1 MAEKYISGKVHE
13 QGMTITKELID
24 GLMET
29 VRNLYLCDD
38 IPWVIGYSGGKDS
51 TATLQL
57 VWLAISEIP
66 KEQVK
71 KQVHIINTD
80 TMVESPVISKWVQ
93 TSLQTMN
100 DAAVQQGLPFV
111 THRLTPAIDNTFWV
125 NFLGRGYPF
134 PRKKLRWCTD
144 RLKIQPVN
152 AFVKEKIAEHGEI
165 IMVLGTRKAESA
177 RRAKTMAYYEKKRV
191 RELLS
196 PNQSMVNELVFSPLE
211 DWNDNDVWAF
221 LMQYKNPW
229 GYSNKELLTLYK
241 GATADNECPMMVEK
255 GLPSCGKSRFG
266 CWVCTMVAQDKSMEA
281 MISNDEEKAWMTPLL
296 EFRNKFGD
304 EEHDRERRSFRK
316 MAGHLEGSYKQL
328 HHGPYKK
335 EIREGW
341 LRELLEI
348 QKEINENGPREY
360 VNLELITIPEL
371 RNIRRIW
378 VLDKHEFDDSLPRI
392 YQEVTGK
399 KFDDPEWIAPEAFK
413 SEEWDILKE
422 VVEELYSD
430 EELAFEMVY
439 SLIDIENHSNSLNQR
454 KGVSDSLERCIQKTF
469 YKNEEDATEFYL
481 SQISRKKELGGKY
494 NEKVLDSSY
503 DVLLEDEENVVDE
516 DCDE

>member
-1 MAEKYISGKVHE
+1 MAEKCVSCEANK
-13 QGMTITKELID
+13 QGVTINKDTIN

-29 VRNLYLCDD
+29 IRNLYLCDD

-57 VWLAISEIP
+57 VWLALSELP
-66 KEQVK
+66 RDQVK

-93 TSLQTMN
+93 KSLKTM
-100 DAAVQQGLPFV
+100 DEAAEEQGLPFV
-111 THRLTPAIDNTFWV
+111 THRLTPAMDNTFWV
-125 NFLGRGYPF
+125 NFIGRGYPF

-152 AFVKEKIAEHGEI
+152 TFVKEQIAEHGEI
-165 IMVLGTRKAESA
+165 IMVIGTRKAESA

-211 DWNDNDVWAF
+211 DWNDNDVWVF

-296 EFRNKFGD
+296 EFRNKFGN
-304 EEHDRERRSFRK
+304 EELDRDRRSFRK
-316 MAGHLEGSYKQL
+316 MAGYLQGSYKQL

-335 EIREGW
+335 EVREEW
-341 LRELLEI
+341 LRDLLTI
-348 QKEINENGPREY
+348 QKDINENGPEEFSD
-360 VNLELITIPEL
+360 LELITLPEL

-378 VLDKHEFDDSLPRI
+378 VLEKHEFTDTLPSI
-392 YQEVTGK
+392 YEEVMGK
-399 KFDDPEWIAPEAFK
+399 PFSDPEWIAPEAFK
-413 SEEWDILKE
+413 GEEWDILKE
-422 VVEELYSD
+422 VVNELYPD
-430 EELAFEMVY
+430 EELAFEMAY

-454 KGVSDSLERCIQKTF
+454 KGVFDALESCIHRTF
-469 YKNEEDATEFYL
+469 YKNEEDATAYYL
-481 SQISRKKELGGKY
+481 DMVTRKKDLGGKY
-494 NEKVLDSSY
+494 NEKALDNSY
-503 DVLLEDEENVVDE
+503 DDPTEEDEIDE
-516 DCDE
+516 DDE